1 VSDDTKKD
9 PMMEAMINRVDN
21 FVQVELQRRQF
32 GNRYTKQERAGE
44 PIADFQ
50 SIPLEDYQV
59 YKPSWAI
66 IRALTESAPTATL
79 LGTSLGLVDDQK
91 SEKKFGVPQGNYI
104 DRQYETTNPNPNY
117 ISEYGTAGSYR
128 PKPGLRNLSVTYEGS
143 GLYATITMNIKAYT
157 REQLNTLSSDYLV
170 IGKEVLVMFG
180 YSDPSN
186 SSSIKSIVNLR
197 NPDPNPE
204 VENDDLLTTGK
215 AELEGISALYSGGK
229 LYSKIAK
236 VGGFDINVQ
245 PDDGSFDIS
254 ITLYTEGILATYK
267 AKNDKLAQEA
277 GIDILTNKPTPIQ
290 EKKGDEKETNYALYQ
305 DFLLKLRGFPEKS
318 LSKHGKGKKF
328 IIPTRDSIFTIG
340 QGRTI
345 KYTETINYERAAGVA
360 DDTGDGTAEDPLIDN
375 EERTNPPGFFKVE
388 GAPKSLQQVI
398 DVKEGE
404 ESDKSLTINDEFTT
418 KLFPN
423 PESSTPE
430 DIEQLVVSIRPNEE
444 NGSASKSGNKQVQQ
458 MYLTW
463 GLCEWIIN
471 NGIGYE
477 ESVEEGTIV
486 TDILRKFSEPEL
498 PRRLYSIPQKDETI
512 EEEVTTEV
520 PNESG
525 EGTTTK
531 TETITKAVMTD
542 DNENRVL
549 VSNIPASHKE
559 GTFIR
564 SVQFPE
570 IDITIPGVPL
580 KRPQTMGG
588 LNSELSQKIV
598 KDGVQGKFLSNT
610 AGVPN
615 EIFSTNPGIC
625 VLSKVKGLVS
635 PVEVQDEKD
644 SPIEEKMFRMKDLHE
659 NFTSFNEKKDKIYV
673 RNILVNAKWF
683 FDEYVKYTNTGTEKS
698 LIGLVG
704 TIFEQISDCFNNVV
718 RFKISVTPDGALE
731 VKDAEINQQVY
742 SKVELE
748 TAKLDYREVD
758 YLNKK
763 FRIYNQITP
772 LNVFG
777 QDSIVR
783 DISYSMD
790 LDSDISNHFFF
801 KDNNNLVSTGDDI
814 LLKINRLKK
823 EKAILEASKKN
834 TTDVDAKITLA
845 KKDLDDTI
853 PAAKS
858 YLELYLESATKS
870 YGKLI
875 PKKNTSVD
883 FSSQSEILKTKLTK
897 ILTSASVVNSKKEL
911 QLPPNT
917 PKLPFKVDVTLDG
930 IAGIKMFDAFHLTY
944 VPALYQ
950 NGHFKVVGI
959 SHSLE
964 GTDWLTKLS
973 LIYVEA
979 GEVRAEEF

>member
-1 VSDDTKKD
+1 LSKPKKKD
-9 PMMEAMINRVDN
+9 PMMEAMTNRVDN

-32 GNRYTKQERAGE
+32 GNRYTKEGRAGE

-66 IRALTESAPTATL
+66 IRAVADSAPSSTM
-79 LGTSLGLVDDQK
+79 LGTSLGLVDDQN

-128 PKPGLRNLSVTYEGS
+128 PKPGLRNLSVSYEGN
-143 GLYATITMNIKAYT
+143 GLYATINMNIKAYT
-157 REQLNTLSSDYLV
+157 REQINTLSNDYLE

-186 SSSIKSIVNLR
+186 SSSIKSIVNLK
-197 NPDPNPE
+197 NPDTGKG
-204 VENDDLLTTGK
+204 LLDEGK

-229 LYSKIAK
+229 LYSKIAS

-254 ITLYTEGILATYK
+254 VTLYTEGILSTFK

-277 GIDILTNKPTPIQ
+277 GIDILTNKSTPIQ

-430 DIEQLVVSIRPNEE
+430 DIEQFVVSVRPNEE

-486 TDILRKFSEPEL
+486 TDILRKFSEPSL
-498 PRRLYSIPQKDETI
+498 PRRVYSIPQKDETI

-542 DNENRVL
+542 DNENRL
-549 VSNIPASHKE
+549 LISNIPASHKE

-644 SPIEEKMFRMKDLHE
+644 NPIEEKMFRMKDLHE

-698 LIGLVG
+698 LIELVG

-731 VKDAEINQQVY
+731 VKDAEINQKVY

-823 EKAILEASKKN
+823 EKAILEASNKA
-834 TTDVDAKITLA
+834 TGDVDAKITLA

-853 PAAKS
+853 PKAKS

-875 PKKNTSVD
+875 PKKNNSVD
-883 FSSQSEILKTKLTK
+883 FSSQSEILETKLTK
-897 ILTSASVVNSKKEL
+897 ILTSAVIVNSKEEL
-911 QLPPNT
+911 PLPPNT

-930 IAGIKMFDAFHLTY
+930 ITGIKMFDAFHLTY

-950 NGHFKVVGI
+950 NGHFKVVSI

-964 GTDWLTKLS
+964 GTDWSTKLG
-973 LIYVEA
+973 LIYIEA

>member
-1 VSDDTKKD
+1 MDFDD
-9 PMMEAMINRVDN
+9 INMGD
-21 FVQVELQRRQF
+21 
-32 GNRYTKQERAGE
+32 
-44 PIADFQ
+44 
-50 SIPLEDYQV
+50 
-59 YKPSWAI
+59 
-66 IRALTESAPTATL
+66 
-79 LGTSLGLVDDQK
+79 
-91 SEKKFGVPQGNYI
+91 KFGSPEREFDSHMISYM
-104 DRQYETTNPNPNY
+104 DRQYETANPNSAY
-117 ISEYGTAGSYR
+117 ISEYGTGGSYR
-128 PKPGLRNLSVTYEGS
+128 PKPGLRNLSVSYEGS
-143 GLYATITMNIKAYT
+143 GLYATINMNIKAFT
-157 REQLNTLSSDYLV
+157 REQLNTLSSQYLV

-186 SSSIKSIVNLR
+186 SSSIKSIVNLK
-197 NPDPNPE
+197 NPDTE
-204 VENDDLLTTGK
+204 KGLLDEGK

-229 LYSKIAK
+229 LYSKIAS

-267 AKNDKLAQEA
+267 AKNDKLAQKA
-277 GIDILTNKPTPIQ
+277 GIDILTNKSTPIQ
-290 EKKGDEKETNYALYQ
+290 EKKGDEKEINYALYQ

-318 LSKHGKGKKF
+318 LSKHGKSKKF

-345 KYTETINYERAAGVA
+345 KYTEMLNYERAAGVN

-388 GAPKSLQQVI
+388 GAPRSLQQVI

-404 ESDKSLTINDEFTT
+404 ESDKSLTINDEFTS

-423 PESSTPE
+423 PESTTPE
-430 DIEQLVVSIRPNEE
+430 DMEQFVVSVRPNEE
-444 NGSASKSGNKQVQQ
+444 NGGASKSGNKEVQQ

-486 TDILRKFSEPEL
+486 KDILRKFSEPSL
-498 PRRLYSIPQKDETI
+498 PRRLYSIPQKVEPI
-512 EEEVTTEV
+512 PEEVTTEV

-531 TETITKAVMTD
+531 TETITKAVYTD
-542 DNENRVL
+542 DNEKRKL
-549 VSNIPASHKE
+549 ESNIPASHKE

-588 LNSELSQKIV
+588 LNSKLSQTIV

-610 AGVPN
+610 VDVPN
-615 EIFSTNPGIC
+615 ELFSTNPGIC
-625 VLSKVKGLVS
+625 VLSKEKGLVS

-644 SPIEEKMFRMKDLHE
+644 NPIEEKMFRMKDLHE
-659 NFTSFNEKKDKIYV
+659 NFTSFNEKKNKIYV

-698 LIGLVG
+698 LKGLLD
-704 TIFEQISDCFNNVV
+704 TLFTQISDCFNNVI
-718 RFKISVTPDGALE
+718 RFNVSTNTDGALE
-731 VKDAEINQQVY
+731 VKDAEINQKVY

-777 QDSIVR
+777 QDSIAR

-790 LDSDISNHFFF
+790 LDSDIANHFFF
-801 KDNNNLVSTGDDI
+801 KGKDDSVSTGDDI
-814 LLKINRLKK
+814 LLNINRLKK
-823 EKAILEASKKN
+823 EQAILKASNKS
-834 TTDVDAKITLA
+834 TEDVEKRLTAANKSLT
-845 KKDLDDTI
+845 KTE
-853 PAAKS
+853 PTAKS
-858 YLELYLESATKS
+858 YLDLYLESATKT

-875 PKKNTSVD
+875 PNKNNSVD
-883 FSSQSEILKTKLTK
+883 FSSQSEILETKLTK

-944 VPALYQ
+944 VPAQYQ
-950 NGHFKVVGI
+950 NGHFKVVDI

-964 GTDWLTKLS
+964 GTDWSTKLG

-979 GEVRAEEF
+979 GEVRDEEF

>member
-1 VSDDTKKD
+1 MSKPKKKD
-9 PMMEAMINRVDN
+9 PMMEAMTNRVDN

-32 GNRYTKQERAGE
+32 GNRYTKEGRAGE

-66 IRALTESAPTATL
+66 IRAVADSAPSSTM
-79 LGTSLGLVDDQK
+79 LGTSLGLVDDQN

-128 PKPGLRNLSVTYEGS
+128 PKPGLRNLSVSYEGN
-143 GLYATITMNIKAYT
+143 GLYATINMNIKAYT
-157 REQLNTLSSDYLV
+157 REQINTLSNDYLE

-186 SSSIKSIVNLR
+186 SSSIKSIVNLK
-197 NPDPNPE
+197 NPDTGKG
-204 VENDDLLTTGK
+204 LLDEGK

-229 LYSKIAK
+229 LYSKIAS

-254 ITLYTEGILATYK
+254 VTLYTEGILSTFK

-277 GIDILTNKPTPIQ
+277 GIDILTNKSTPIQ

-430 DIEQLVVSIRPNEE
+430 DIEQFVVSVRPNEE

-486 TDILRKFSEPEL
+486 TDILRKFSEPSL
-498 PRRLYSIPQKDETI
+498 PRRVYSIPQKDETI

-542 DNENRVL
+542 DNENRL
-549 VSNIPASHKE
+549 LISNIPASHKE

-644 SPIEEKMFRMKDLHE
+644 NPIEEKMFRMKDLHE

-698 LIGLVG
+698 LIELVG

-731 VKDAEINQQVY
+731 VKDAEINQKVY

-823 EKAILEASKKN
+823 EKAILEASNKA
-834 TTDVDAKITLA
+834 TGDVDAKITLA

-853 PAAKS
+853 PKAKS

-875 PKKNTSVD
+875 PKKNNSVD
-883 FSSQSEILKTKLTK
+883 FSSQSEILETKLTK
-897 ILTSASVVNSKKEL
+897 ILTSAVIVNSKEEL
-911 QLPPNT
+911 PLPPNT

-930 IAGIKMFDAFHLTY
+930 ITGIKMFDAFHLTY

-950 NGHFKVVGI
+950 NGHFKVVSI

-964 GTDWLTKLS
+964 GTDWSTKLG
-973 LIYVEA
+973 LIYIEA

>member
-1 VSDDTKKD
+1 MSDDTKKD

-79 LGTSLGLVDDQK
+79 LGTSLGLVDDQN

-128 PKPGLRNLSVTYEGS
+128 PKPGLRNLSVSYEGN
-143 GLYATITMNIKAYT
+143 GLYATINMNIKAYT
-157 REQLNTLSSDYLV
+157 REQINTLSNDYLE

-186 SSSIKSIVNLR
+186 SSSIKSIVNLK
-197 NPDPNPE
+197 NPDTGKG
-204 VENDDLLTTGK
+204 LLDEGK

-229 LYSKIAK
+229 LYSKIAS

-254 ITLYTEGILATYK
+254 VTLYTEGILSTFK

-277 GIDILTNKPTPIQ
+277 GIDILTNKSTPIQ

-430 DIEQLVVSIRPNEE
+430 DIEQFVVSVRPNEE

-644 SPIEEKMFRMKDLHE
+644 NPIEEKMFRMKDLHE

-698 LIGLVG
+698 LIELVG

-731 VKDAEINQQVY
+731 VKDAEINQKVY

-823 EKAILEASKKN
+823 EKAILEASNKA
-834 TTDVDAKITLA
+834 TGDVDAKITLA

-853 PAAKS
+853 PKAKS

-875 PKKNTSVD
+875 PKKNNSVD
-883 FSSQSEILKTKLTK
+883 FSSQSEILETKLTK
-897 ILTSASVVNSKKEL
+897 ILTSAVIVNSKEEL
-911 QLPPNT
+911 PLPPNT

-930 IAGIKMFDAFHLTY
+930 ITGIKMFDAFHLTY

-950 NGHFKVVGI
+950 NGHFKVVSI

-964 GTDWLTKLS
+964 GTDWSTKLG
-973 LIYVEA
+973 LIYIEA

>member
-1 VSDDTKKD
+1 MSDDTKKD

-66 IRALTESAPTATL
+66 IRALTDSAPTATL

-128 PKPGLRNLSVTYEGS
+128 PKPGLRNLSVSYEGN
-143 GLYATITMNIKAYT
+143 GLYATINMNIKAYT
-157 REQLNTLSSDYLV
+157 REQINTLSNDYLE

-186 SSSIKSIVNLR
+186 SSSIKSIVNLK
-197 NPDPNPE
+197 NPDTGKG
-204 VENDDLLTTGK
+204 LLDEGK

-229 LYSKIAK
+229 LYSKIAS

-254 ITLYTEGILATYK
+254 VTLYTEGILSTFK

-277 GIDILTNKPTPIQ
+277 GIDILTNKSTPIQ

-430 DIEQLVVSIRPNEE
+430 DIEQFVVSVRPNEE

-486 TDILRKFSEPEL
+486 TDILRKFSEPSL
-498 PRRLYSIPQKDETI
+498 PRRVYSIPQKDETI

-644 SPIEEKMFRMKDLHE
+644 NPIEEKMFRMKDLHE

-698 LIGLVG
+698 LIELVG

-731 VKDAEINQQVY
+731 VKDAEINQKVY

-823 EKAILEASKKN
+823 EKAILEASNKA
-834 TTDVDAKITLA
+834 TGDVDAKITLA

-853 PAAKS
+853 PKAKS

-875 PKKNTSVD
+875 PKKNNSVD
-883 FSSQSEILKTKLTK
+883 FSSQSEILETKLTK
-897 ILTSASVVNSKKEL
+897 ILTSAVIVNSKEEL
-911 QLPPNT
+911 PLPPNT

-930 IAGIKMFDAFHLTY
+930 ITGIKMFDAFHLTY

-950 NGHFKVVGI
+950 NGHFKVVSI

-964 GTDWLTKLS
+964 GTDWSTKLG
-973 LIYVEA
+973 LIYIEA

>member
-66 IRALTESAPTATL
+66 IRALTDSAPTATL

-128 PKPGLRNLSVTYEGS
+128 PKPGLRNLSVSYEGN
-143 GLYATITMNIKAYT
+143 GLYATINMNIKAYT
-157 REQLNTLSSDYLV
+157 REQINTLSNDYLE

-186 SSSIKSIVNLR
+186 SSSIKSIVNLK
-197 NPDPNPE
+197 NPDTGKG
-204 VENDDLLTTGK
+204 LLDEGK

-229 LYSKIAK
+229 LYSKIAS

-254 ITLYTEGILATYK
+254 VTLYTEGILSTFK

-277 GIDILTNKPTPIQ
+277 GIDILTNKSTPIQ

-430 DIEQLVVSIRPNEE
+430 DIEQFVVSVRPNEE

-486 TDILRKFSEPEL
+486 TDILRKFSEPSL
-498 PRRLYSIPQKDETI
+498 PRRVYSIPQKDETI

-644 SPIEEKMFRMKDLHE
+644 NPIEEKMFRMKDLHE

-698 LIGLVG
+698 LIELVG

-731 VKDAEINQQVY
+731 VKDAEINQKVY

-823 EKAILEASKKN
+823 EKAILEASNKA
-834 TTDVDAKITLA
+834 TGDVDAKITLA

-853 PAAKS
+853 PKAKS

-875 PKKNTSVD
+875 PKKNNSVD
-883 FSSQSEILKTKLTK
+883 FSSQSEILETKLTK
-897 ILTSASVVNSKKEL
+897 ILTSAVIVNSKEEL
-911 QLPPNT
+911 PLPPNT

-930 IAGIKMFDAFHLTY
+930 ITGIKMFDAFHLTY

-950 NGHFKVVGI
+950 NGHFKVVSI

-964 GTDWLTKLS
+964 GTDWSTKLG
-973 LIYVEA
+973 LIYIEA

>member
-1 VSDDTKKD
+1 MSDDTKKD

-66 IRALTESAPTATL
+66 IRALTDSAPTATL

-823 EKAILEASKKN
+823 EKAILEASKKD

-853 PAAKS
+853 PKAKS
-858 YLELYLESATKS
+858 YLELYLESATKT

-875 PKKNTSVD
+875 PKKNNSVD
-883 FSSQSEILKTKLTK
+883 FNSQSEILETKLTK
-897 ILTSASVVNSKKEL
+897 ILTSATIVNSKKEL
-911 QLPPNT
+911 PLPPNT

-930 IAGIKMFDAFHLTY
+930 ITGIKMFDAFHLTY

-950 NGHFKVVGI
+950 NGHFKVVSI

-964 GTDWLTKLS
+964 GTDWSTKLG
-973 LIYVEA
+973 LIYIEA